1 MTTTLI
7 TGANKGLGYE
17 TARQLIA
24 AGHTVYIGCRDAQR
38 GQAAA
43 QRLGA
48 RLVHLDVTDD
58 ASVSAAASLIE
69 DLGGLDVLVNNAGVE
84 GRGENNTIFGA
95 ADVTGDMMREVFD
108 TNVFGVVRVT
118 HAFLPLL
125 QKSPSPVVVNV
136 SSSLGSLSM
145 AQSPESPTYF
155 YPGVAYPASKSAINM
170 ITVQF
175 AKQFPEMRINAVE
188 PGYTDTDLNG
198 RTGTQ
203 TVEEGARI
211 IVAMAQTTP
220 DGPTG
225 AYLSAHG
232 PIAWRHVRRSAFP
245 KYCEPC
251 P

>member
-24 AGHTVYIGCRDAQR
+24 AGHTVYIGCRDPER
-38 GQAAA
+38 GQTAA
-43 QRLGA
+43 QQLGA

-58 ASVSAAASLIE
+58 ESVTAAAELIE
-69 DLGGLDVLVNNAGVE
+69 ELGGLDVLVNNAGIE
-84 GRGENNTIFGA
+84 GRGENNAIIGA
-95 ADVTGDMMREVFD
+95 EAATADMVREVFD

-125 QKSPSPVVVNV
+125 QRSPAPVVVNV
-136 SSSLGSLSM
+136 SSSLGSLSL
-145 AQSPESPTYF
+145 AESPDSPTFF
-155 YPGVAYPASKSAINM
+155 YPGVAYPASKSAVNM

-175 AKQFPEMRINAVE
+175 AKQFPSMRINAVE

-198 RTGTQ
+198 HTGTQ

-211 IVAMAQTTP
+211 IVEMAQTAP

-225 AYLSAHG
+225 GYFSAHG
-232 PIAWRHVRRSAFP
+232 PVPW
-245 KYCEPC
+245 
-251 P
+251 

>member
-24 AGHTVYIGCRDAQR
+24 AGHTVYIGCRDPER
-38 GQAAA
+38 GQTAA
-43 QRLGA
+43 QQLGA
-48 RLVHLDVTDD
+48 RLVQLDVTDD
-58 ASVSAAASLIE
+58 ESVTAAAELIE
-69 DLGGLDVLVNNAGVE
+69 ELGGLDVLVNNAGIE
-84 GRGENNTIFGA
+84 GRGENNAIIGA
-95 ADVTGDMMREVFD
+95 EAATADMVREVFD

-125 QKSPSPVVVNV
+125 QRSPAPVVVNI
-136 SSSLGSLSM
+136 SSSLGSLHL
-145 AQSPESPTYF
+145 AESPESPTFF
-155 YPGVAYPASKSAINM
+155 YPGVAYPASKSAVNM

-175 AKQFPEMRINAVE
+175 AKQFPSMRINAVE

-198 RTGTQ
+198 HTGTQ

-211 IVAMAQTTP
+211 IVEMAQTAP

-225 AYLSAHG
+225 GYFSAHG
-232 PIAWRHVRRSAFP
+232 PVPW
-245 KYCEPC
+245 
-251 P
+251 

>member
-24 AGHTVYIGCRDAQR
+24 AGHTVYIGCRDPER
-38 GQAAA
+38 GQTAA
-43 QRLGA
+43 QQLGA
-48 RLVHLDVTDD
+48 RLVQLDVTDD
-58 ASVSAAASLIE
+58 ESVTAAAELIE
-69 DLGGLDVLVNNAGVE
+69 ELGGVDVLVNNAGIE
-84 GRGENNTIFGA
+84 GRGENNAIIGA
-95 ADVTGDMMREVFD
+95 EAATADMVREVFD

-125 QKSPSPVVVNV
+125 QRSPAPVVVNV
-136 SSSLGSLSM
+136 SSSLGSLSL
-145 AQSPESPTYF
+145 AGSPESFTYF
-155 YPGVAYPASKSAINM
+155 YPGVAYPASKSAVNM

-175 AKQFPEMRINAVE
+175 AKQFPSMRINAVE

-198 RTGTQ
+198 HTGTQ

-211 IVAMAQTTP
+211 IVEMAQTAP

-225 AYLSAHG
+225 GYFSAHG
-232 PIAWRHVRRSAFP
+232 PVPW
-245 KYCEPC
+245 
-251 P
+251 